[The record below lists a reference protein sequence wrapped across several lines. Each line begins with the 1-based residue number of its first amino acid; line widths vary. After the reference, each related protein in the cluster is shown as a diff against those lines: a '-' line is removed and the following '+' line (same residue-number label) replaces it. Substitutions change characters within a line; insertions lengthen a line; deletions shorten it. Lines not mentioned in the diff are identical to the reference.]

1 MPTTPDRQTQPGMQG
16 TLAFARWQSA
26 GLPQQQRQSLVVQC
40 RFQTPPYRAAAEM
53 FPASVWGHARVCW
66 GVPLAQPQ
74 MLLVLLLR
82 LRKVGL
88 LSLAPVLSI
97 PLDLLSWILG
107 AGLRNQGNLA
117 WQDQQ
122 CFSDSY
128 SIRCALMQLSL
139 PLDTLAN
146 RLLQLELV

>member
-16 TLAFARWQSA
+16 TLASARWQSA
-26 GLPQQQRQSLVVQC
+26 GLLQQQRQNLVVQC

-82 LRKVGL
+82 LRKVG
-88 LSLAPVLSI
+88 
-97 PLDLLSWILG
+97 LDLLSWILG

-146 RLLQLELV
+146 RLLQLEVV

>member
-1 MPTTPDRQTQPGMQG
+1 MPLPDAALQSGGGDVSSFSVGPRKGVLG
-16 TLAFARWQSA
+16 RAFGAA
-26 GLPQQQRQSLVVQC
+26 TNVA
-40 RFQTPPYRAAAEM
+40 RAAASTAKGGS
-53 FPASVWGHARVCW
+53 PQPC
-66 GVPLAQPQ
+66 PCAQH
-74 MLLVLLLR
+74 
-82 LRKVGL
+82 
-88 LSLAPVLSI
+88 S
-97 PLDLLSWILG
+97 LDLLSWILG

-146 RLLQLELV
+146 RLLQLEVV